1 MTAEGDPLSEDVDT
15 TATRGMMETS
25 LQLGTSGEHPEGQQ
39 GGHDGK

>member
-1 MTAEGDPLSEDVDT
+1 MAEGDPLSEDVDT

-25 LQLGTSGEHPEGQQ
+25 LQLLGTSGEHLGGQQ